1 VTGTATGGEAG
12 SGSRRTQGEVGAL
25 PAGSAS
31 SPSSAAAGE
40 AGPLLVARGLA
51 WQAGGRPIVGPLDLD
66 VAAGACLVVV
76 GPNGAGKT
84 SLLRLLAGLLAP
96 SAGTVSFRGR
106 PLAGTPRREIARRI
120 AYVPQIRPARVPLTV
135 EEVVLLGRHPHLGR
149 FQLAPA
155 AADHAA
161 VAAAL
166 ARVGVEGLRARPL
179 DELSGGERQAV
190 YVAAALAQEAE
201 LLVLDEPTTHLD
213 PPHQARV
220 ASLLADLVAGGGHT
234 VLAASH
240 DLTFAALVAD
250 RVVGLAA
257 GRVAAAGTPREI
269 LHPEVLA
276 RLFGARFD
284 LAGSPERPVPVLRL
298 GEAPGFPV
306 PAPLESAESV
316 SQESSPEPVS
326 PRPAASDPA
335 SPGPASSTAASSPAA
350 PREPGP

>member
-1 VTGTATGGEAG
+1 M
-12 SGSRRTQGEVGAL
+12 GEVPPAAARTGAL
-25 PAGSAS
+25 LA
-31 SPSSAAAGE
+31 
-40 AGPLLVARGLA
+40 ARGLA
-51 WQAGGRPIVGPLDLD
+51 WEAGGRAVVGPLDLE
-66 VAAGACLVVV
+66 VAAGGCLVVV

-106 PLAGTPRREIARRI
+106 PLADTPRREAARRI

-149 FQLAPA
+149 FQLAPN
-155 AADHAA
+155 AADHGA
-161 VAAAL
+161 VTAAL
-166 ARVGVEGLRARPL
+166 DRVGVAALRARPL

-190 YVAAALAQEAE
+190 YIAAALAQEAE

-213 PPHQARV
+213 PPHQAQV
-220 ASLLADLVAGGGHT
+220 AALLADLVAGGGHT

-257 GRVAAAGTPREI
+257 GRVAATGTPREI

-284 LAGSPERPVPVLRL
+284 LAGSLERPVPVLRL
-298 GEAPGFPV
+298 GPPGG
-306 PAPLESAESV
+306 
-316 SQESSPEPVS
+316 
-326 PRPAASDPA
+326 DP
-335 SPGPASSTAASSPAA
+335 P
-350 PREPGP
+350 